1 MSKAKIAAAVFG
13 MGLMFIP
20 LSGAA
25 AQMGWTP
32 GMEITGHAVQVQT
45 SGVTNTIYFDP
56 GGNARI
62 VTPSGS
68 EVQGRW
74 FVENQNLCLQT
85 GAGRECWAYRTAFQ
99 AGQAVDLT
107 SSCGTSRWTP
117 LSTQPM
123 MNQPTFQSRGER
135 G

>member
-1 MSKAKIAAAVFG
+1 MNKTSVAALGGA
-13 MGLMFIP
+13 LLLAWAP
-20 LSGAA
+20 QAA
-25 AQMGWTP
+25 AQTGWTP

-45 SGVTNTIYFDP
+45 GGVTNTVYFDP
-56 GGNARI
+56 GGTARI

-74 FVENQNLCLQT
+74 SVENQNLCLST
-85 GAGRECWAYRTAFQ
+85 GAGGRECWPYRTAFQ

-107 SSCGTSRWTP
+107 SSCSVTSRWTP
-117 LSTQPM
+117 ISTQPM
-123 MNQPTFQSRGER
+123 APTVQSKGER

>member
-1 MSKAKIAAAVFG
+1 MNKTSVAALGGAFLIALAPQAA
-13 MGLMFIP
+13 
-20 LSGAA
+20 S
-25 AQMGWTP
+25 AQTGWTP

-45 SGVTNTIYFDP
+45 NGVTNTVYFDP

-74 FVENQNLCLQT
+74 SVENQNLCLST
-85 GAGRECWAYRTAFQ
+85 GAGARECWPYRTAFQ
-99 AGQAVDLT
+99 TGQAVDLT
-107 SSCGTSRWTP
+107 SSCSVTSRWTP
-117 LSTQPM
+117 ISTQPM
-123 MNQPTFQSRGER
+123 PTVQSRGER